1 MLIELAGLHGGGTE
15 VDCEVVLALESQLQ
29 DLPVRR
35 WNATALGDFMRNI
48 EHLKYNFSGAQSHAI
63 TTPMGVSLILEA
75 EKMREAVDK
84 VVSRIAA
91 LAVTCSQSNRWNSSS
106 LVIIYC
112 DCDT

>member
-63 TTPMGVSLILEA
+63 TTPMGDSLILEA

-91 LAVTCSQSNRWNSSS
+91 LAVTAASQTGGIRS